1 MKTCLLFLL
10 FVISISVHGQL
21 SKLIP
26 AKPSAIKLINDYT
39 STLSVDEENLLEQK
53 LMNFRRATTNEITVV
68 VLPTINGFD
77 IADVALEISR
87 KWGIGLKKINNGA
100 LLLVAKEYG
109 IAGGVVVKK
118 INNGALLLV
127 AKNDRKLR
135 IQTGY
140 GLEAT
145 LTDLQCSIIINNAIK
160 PAFKSGKFYE
170 GIDAGTNEMIAAIN
184 KPYGDSLQKGSIHG
198 DDDQIA
204 TVDTTMQ
211 QSAAT
216 TTDVVKEKSDNEQ
229 GNFASLFSWIGSIF
243 SWIFNIFSW
252 IDNIF
257 RWISTFIIFSLI
269 VFIIK
274 KIFGIKSRDNYTS
287 YSDNSSS
294 DSSSSSYSSSSNSSS
309 SSDSSSSSSSDFGG
323 GDSGGGGS
331 SDSW

>member
-10 FVISISVHGQL
+10 FFISISVHGQL

-26 AKPSAIKLINDYT
+26 AKPSAIKLMNDYT
-39 STLSVDEENLLEQK
+39 STLSADEENLLEQK

-87 KWGIGLKKINNGA
+87 KWGIGL
-100 LLLVAKEYG
+100 
-109 IAGGVVVKK
+109 KK

-184 KPYGDSLQKGSIHG
+184 KPYGESLLKGTIHG

-331 SDSW
+331 SNSW

>member
-10 FVISISVHGQL
+10 FFISISVHGQL

-26 AKPSAIKLINDYT
+26 AKPSAIKLMNDYT
-39 STLSVDEENLLEQK
+39 STLSADEENLLEQK

-87 KWGIGLKKINNGA
+87 KWGIGL
-100 LLLVAKEYG
+100 
-109 IAGGVVVKK
+109 KK

>member
-10 FVISISVHGQL
+10 FFISMSVHGQL

-26 AKPSAIKLINDYT
+26 AKPSPIKLINDYT
-39 STLSVDEENLLEQK
+39 STLSADEENLLEQK
-53 LMNFRRATTNEITVV
+53 LMNFRSATTNEITVV

-77 IADVALEISR
+77 IADVAIEISR
-87 KWGIGLKKINNGA
+87 KWRIGL
-100 LLLVAKEYG
+100 
-109 IAGGVVVKK
+109 KK

-140 GLEAT
+140 GLEAS

-160 PAFKSGKFYE
+160 PSFKSGKFYE
-170 GIDAGTNEMIAAIN
+170 GLEAGTNEMIAAIN
-184 KPYGDSLQKGSIHG
+184 KPYGDSLQKGSTHG
-198 DDDQIA
+198 DDDYIA

-216 TTDVVKEKSDNEQ
+216 TTDVVKEKSEKEQ
-229 GNFASLFSWIGSIF
+229 GNFTSLFSWIGSIF
-243 SWIFNIFSW
+243 SWIDNIFSW

-257 RWISTFIIFSLI
+257 KMIGTFIIFSLI
-269 VFIIK
+269 VFFIK
-274 KIFGIKSRDNYTS
+274 KIFGIKGRDNYTT

-294 DSSSSSYSSSSNSSS
+294 DSSSSSYSSSSI
-309 SSDSSSSSSSDFGG
+309 DSSSSSSSDFGG

>member
-10 FVISISVHGQL
+10 FFISISVHGQL

-26 AKPSAIKLINDYT
+26 AKPSAIKLMNDYT

-87 KWGIGLKKINNGA
+87 KWGIGL
-100 LLLVAKEYG
+100 
-109 IAGGVVVKK
+109 KK

-216 TTDVVKEKSDNEQ
+216 ITEVVKEKSDNEQ